1 MASQLRTASVT
12 SSWVALTAL
21 PGKNISIKNSTGAAL
36 YVRKAAETTAGF
48 QTTLADGESVGIALV
63 SNASEIQ
70 ISAVGAGPTAGVNY
84 IVE

>member
-12 SSWVALTAL
+12 SSWVALAAL
-21 PGKNISIKNSTGAAL
+21 PGQNVSVKNLTGANL
-36 YVRKAAETTAGF
+36 YLRKAAETTVGF
-48 QTTLADGESVGIALV
+48 QVTLAAGDSVGLSIV
-63 SNASEIQ
+63 SNASEIE